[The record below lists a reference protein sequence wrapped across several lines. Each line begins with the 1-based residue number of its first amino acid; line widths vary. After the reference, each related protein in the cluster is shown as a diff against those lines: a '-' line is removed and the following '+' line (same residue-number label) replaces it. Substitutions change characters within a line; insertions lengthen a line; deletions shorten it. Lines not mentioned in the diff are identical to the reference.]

1 MTISASLSVFGRAS
15 VADFLGDYLVYRNL
29 IPMDER
35 LPGLEAL
42 REGAGPPAGRVPRK
56 VEPDYAQ
63 VIVELLKR
71 GRALD
76 APDTELERL
85 IFVGDTRMNDGT
97 AFANICR
104 AGGWPG
110 IAFIASETDAPP
122 STEIVPVGNEHSL
135 YLANRWAALAD
146 FERYLVEEKFA
157 VDSSTAVIVD
167 LDKTALGA
175 RGRNAQVIDQARVQA
190 VQDIVANLLGND
202 FDETAFRAAYEQLNQ
217 VEFHSFTG
225 DNQDYLAYVC
235 LILGSGLYGLASVVE
250 EVRSEQLRSFEA
262 FIRRVE
268 EQANALPPALAG
280 IHNEI
285 YANVQAGDPTP
296 FKAFRRNEYLQ
307 TVGRMGW
314 LEDEASIEELLAGEI
329 VITQEVRAIA
339 GEWRQ
344 RGAILFGLSDKPD
357 EASIPSAELASQG
370 YLPIHRT
377 ATHAVGQAEALH
389 GRSALR
395 TE

>member
-1 MTISASLSVFGRAS
+1 MSLSAGLAVFGRAS

-29 IPMDER
+29 VPMDER
-35 LPGLEAL
+35 LPGLDDIREA
-42 REGAGPPAGRVPRK
+42 AGLPAGRVPRK
-56 VEPDYAQ
+56 LEPDYAQ
-63 VIVELLKR
+63 VIVALLKR
-71 GRALD
+71 ARALE
-76 APDTELERL
+76 APHTGLERL
-85 IFVGDTRMNDGT
+85 IFIGDTRMNDGT
-97 AFANICR
+97 AFSNICR
-104 AGGWPG
+104 AGGWLG
-110 IAFIASETDAPP
+110 FAFIASETGEPP
-122 STEIVPVGNEHSL
+122 STEIVPVGNEQGL

-146 FERYLVEEKFA
+146 FERYLAQEKFP
-157 VDSSTAVIVD
+157 VDASTAVIVD

-190 VQDIVANLLGND
+190 VQDTVANLLGDD
-202 FDETAFRAAYEQLNQ
+202 FNETAFMRAYEQLNQ
-217 VEFHSFTG
+217 VEFHPFTG

-235 LILGSGLYGLASVVE
+235 LILGSGLYDLSSVVE
-250 EVRSEQLRSFEA
+250 EVRSEQLRSFEG

-268 EQANALPPALAG
+268 EQANVLPPALAG
-280 IHNEI
+280 IHSQI

-314 LEDEASIEELLAGEI
+314 LEDEEPIEELLAGEI

-339 GEWRQ
+339 GEWHR

-357 EASIPSAELASQG
+357 EASIPSVELAAQG

-377 ATHAVGQAEALH
+377 PTHAVGQA
-389 GRSALR
+389 G
-395 TE
+395 